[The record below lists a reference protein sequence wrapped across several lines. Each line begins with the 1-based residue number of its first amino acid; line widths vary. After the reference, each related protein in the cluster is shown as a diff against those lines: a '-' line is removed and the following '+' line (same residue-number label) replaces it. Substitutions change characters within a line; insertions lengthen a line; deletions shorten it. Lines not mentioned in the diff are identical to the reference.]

1 MNTDLNLRQKSVVEK
16 IASVY
21 FLLHKNPLKD
31 VTLPKIL
38 IGKALLY
45 SMTILV
51 TVKMNRLQFH

>member
-1 MNTDLNLRQKSVVEK
+1 MNTDLNLSQKSVVEK

-21 FLLHKNPLKD
+21 FLLHENPLKD